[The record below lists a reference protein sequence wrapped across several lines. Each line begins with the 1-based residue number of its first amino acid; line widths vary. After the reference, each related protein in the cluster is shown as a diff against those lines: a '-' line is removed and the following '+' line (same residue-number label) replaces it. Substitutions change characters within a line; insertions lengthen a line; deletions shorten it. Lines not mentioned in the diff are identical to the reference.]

1 MAETLDSNELLQL
14 EQPEKYLKTMKPFLD
29 LMVYN
34 RCALMEVE
42 TKLKVLYEE
51 FSNQHQRNPFESIKT
66 RIKSPLSILEKLKRK
81 GLPLTIESIEKNLN
95 DIAGVR
101 VICSFPEDIYS
112 VSELL
117 GKQDDIRVLE
127 IRDYIRCPKPN
138 GYRSLH
144 QILEIPIFLSTE
156 KKYMRVEVQ
165 YRTIAMDFWASL
177 DHKMKYKR
185 NIENA
190 EFITNELRKCADVIN
205 ETDFKMQAIR
215 QLIDSHSPVAEDA
228 PNPACEPDEKSE
240 EAKTLTENYMR
251 MEIKL

>member
-1 MAETLDSNELLQL
+1 MAETLDTDELLQL

-66 RIKSPLSILEKLKRK
+66 RIKSPMSILEKLKRK
-81 GLPLTIESIEKNLN
+81 GLPLTIESIENNLN
-95 DIAGVR
+95 DIAGIR
-101 VICSFPEDIYS
+101 VICSFPEDIYT

-127 IRDYIRCPKPN
+127 VRDYIRYPKPN

-185 NIENA
+185 NIDNA
-190 EFITNELRKCADVIN
+190 EFITKELRKCADVIN
-205 ETDFKMQAIR
+205 ETDFRMQAIR
-215 QLIDSHSPVAEDA
+215 HLIDSHSPAPEDSSAPAED
-228 PNPACEPDEKSE
+228 PDINPTAKS
-240 EAKTLTENYMR
+240 TLTENYMR